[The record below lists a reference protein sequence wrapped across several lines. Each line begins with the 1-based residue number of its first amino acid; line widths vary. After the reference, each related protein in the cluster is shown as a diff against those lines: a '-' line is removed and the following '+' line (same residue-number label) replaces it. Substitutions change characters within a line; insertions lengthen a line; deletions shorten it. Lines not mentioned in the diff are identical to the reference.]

1 MLLVTDEKKG
11 KPMAGIKTYLSGVT
25 MALVLTACDTMD
37 GGSAPVEPLVSTA
50 VDGWDYTMPAAEL
63 ADLCSNALAQAKA
76 QFAAI
81 ESDTGPASLESVYGP
96 YDDMGRTLQTIQHVW
111 HMKSVHPEADVRD
124 AATQC
129 AEDYSDFASGIG
141 LSRDFYNRVAAI
153 NTDGLSPAEQLMVAN
168 QIRDFR
174 QAGVDKDEATRDAVR
189 ALRKEI
195 TEIGNRFDQ
204 TIREDTRYVEARL
217 DQLAGLPQDYIDAR
231 PPNAEGMIR
240 ISTDYPD
247 YFPVMRYGHDD
258 ALRQALSVARLSIG
272 TPDNSQTLQQL
283 IEKRHELAQLLG
295 YESYAAYAMDGLMI
309 ETPERARSFL
319 DEVGVALKQAAE
331 KDLGILLTRLR
342 QIDPTAEEIQV
353 WQGSYLSNLVR
364 EEEYS
369 LDSKEVRQYFHFDKV
384 QQGIFELTETLF
396 GVQIVP
402 WQTGV
407 WHPDVTAWEVRE
419 NGEPIGR
426 FYLDMHPR
434 ENKYKHAAHWT
445 LRSGLADEQVPL
457 SGLAT
462 NFPKGLMEHNQVET
476 YLHEFGHLLHNM
488 FSGTQT
494 WFDITGMSME
504 RDFVEA
510 PSQMLEEWIWDLD
523 TLQSF
528 ATNEAGEPIPA
539 ALVEKMNRARYFTTA
554 MNTAQQIFYA
564 NISLAFYSTDPAE
577 LNLLE
582 SLQSLQAKYSPYPYA
597 DGTYFYNN
605 FGHLNGYSSNYYI
618 YQWSLAIAT
627 DLFSRFEAEGMTNTQ
642 VAKQYR
648 DTILGAAGSRP
659 AAEFVEDFLGRPFS
673 TQAYIDLLSNL

>member
-1 MLLVTDEKKG
+1 
-11 KPMAGIKTYLSGVT
+11 MAGIKTCLSGVT
-25 MALVLTACDTMD
+25 MALVLTACDTTG
-37 GGSAPVEPLVSTA
+37 GGSAPAETLVSAA

-63 ADLCSNALAQAKA
+63 ADLCASALAQAKA
-76 QFAAI
+76 QFVAI
-81 ESDTGPASLESVYGP
+81 ESDTGPATLESVYGP

-153 NTDGLSPAEQLMVAN
+153 DTDGLSSAEQLMVAN

-174 QAGVDKDEATRDAVR
+174 QAGVDKDQATRDAVR

-247 YFPVMRYGHDD
+247 YFPVMRYGRDD

-272 TPDNSQTLQQL
+272 TPDNSQTLQEL

-342 QIDPTAEEIQV
+342 QIDPTAEQIQV

-364 EEEYS
+364 EEAYS

-384 QQGIFELTETLF
+384 QQGIFDLTETLF

-419 NGEPIGR
+419 NGEAIGR

-539 ALVEKMNRARYFTTA
+539 SLVEKMNRARYFTTA

-577 LNLLE
+577 LDLLE
-582 SLQSLQAKYSPYPYA
+582 SLQSLQATYSPYPYA

-648 DTILGAAGSRP
+648 DKILGAAGSRP

>member
-1 MLLVTDEKKG
+1 
-11 KPMAGIKTYLSGVT
+11 MAGIKTCLSGVT
-25 MALVLTACDTMD
+25 MALVLTACDTTG
-37 GGSAPVEPLVSTA
+37 GGSAPAEPLVSTA

-63 ADLCSNALAQAKA
+63 ADLCASALTQAKA

-81 ESDTGPASLESVYGP
+81 ESDTGPATLESVYGP

-153 NTDGLSPAEQLMVAN
+153 DTDGLSSAEQLMVAN

-174 QAGVDKDEATRDAVR
+174 QAGVDKDQATRDAVR

-272 TPDNSQTLQQL
+272 TPDNSQTLQEL

-342 QIDPTAEEIQV
+342 QIDPTAEQIQV

-384 QQGIFELTETLF
+384 QQGIFDLTETLF

-419 NGEPIGR
+419 NGEAIGR

-445 LRSGLADEQVPL
+445 LRSGLADEQIPL

-577 LNLLE
+577 LDLLE

-648 DTILGAAGSRP
+648 DKILGAAGSRP